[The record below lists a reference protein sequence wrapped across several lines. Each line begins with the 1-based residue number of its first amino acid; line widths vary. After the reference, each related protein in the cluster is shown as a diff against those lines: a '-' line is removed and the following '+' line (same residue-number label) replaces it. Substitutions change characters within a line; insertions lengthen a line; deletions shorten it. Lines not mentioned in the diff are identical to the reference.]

1 MAGGSKLHDAVR
13 HDRCRLISRLV
24 AEGVPVDDLDANG
37 NTALFVAITDGP
49 VSAVPYLLQAG
60 ADPNFRCSGGATP
73 VHAACRR
80 GSRGLLQQLLECG
93 GDLRLRDS
101 AGRTPQDWALGH
113 ADPQCRRKLV
123 AYINT
128 RRALA
133 YRFGDAAALLED
145 ESGGGAGALETSS
158 GNVGGAAAASLRRR
172 FGRPARRFW
181 CTERIKADGG
191 FGVVYLSPSRE
202 TGVSTFVPFVPSN
215 YLYSAED
222 SGITWS
228 GPQSLIQT
236 MYWDK
241 LKVSVKKSSLSG
253 SHTRGPCSDV
263 LITELDKIRKLTYHP
278 YLLWPLAV
286 SPVQN
291 MDDVLL
297 VFECVHFG
305 SLFDV
310 LHNAQSES
318 YSGPLNRQQLLLV
331 LQQACEALLFL
342 HSRRWVHGCVSSH
355 CVYVVS
361 PCLGKLGGF
370 EFVQP
375 SENGGRPYSPPSED
389 FLDFYYHWMAP
400 EVLAGRRPTTLS
412 DLYQFCAVL
421 WELFADCVPWEFQDR
436 ATVERSLTEE
446 RVGLPRRSELP
457 PPLDTLVY
465 SALSPEPGEREIELD
480 DVYHAL
486 SAIVQESMSNMG
498 FLIGRLDNG
507 VDGPRIKSTPGRTVL
522 SPPRQPSAVDM
533 FVSQR
538 THRRPPSTIPDDVS
552 DTMEELISLADEQ
565 HHQHQ
570 QQQQQ
575 QRTVV
580 HCSPPVQ
587 QHQQQQQHGAR
598 RALLTS
604 QQQQVLRQ
612 QHTVSAASAPFDLLG
627 PKFDQISLS
636 SSLDPMDFTTE
647 VTKVPTFSSRQH
659 HQESRPS
666 APVFEQAVTQTDA
679 RPPLA
684 RPRTRGFVPTT
695 ATTPV
700 GGGGGGG
707 SVRVASRFTDTVL
720 LTRDDTV
727 PKSGSVR
734 RPSGNLGGVPQQQ
747 QQQQMSS
754 IQQSGEGVL
763 LQQQQSPQVAV
774 GGGGGGSVRRSVR
787 PCKPASHSYGVS
799 PFMAGTSSSSSHRMM
814 MATTSSSRTIS
825 DAASTVEHTRVKE
838 MQPFPQPVPQQA
850 TWRVR
855 PGGTETRYRQQQ
867 LQQQQQQVSY
877 ASRGTSAA
885 LDVGFL
891 EGLEDGQ
898 RYHKELTRAAEPAP
912 RRMVP
917 PDEGSPPQMD
927 AATRATMVA
936 DQQHTFQHSLAMMN
950 EEGDTADSG
959 VKSVQTE
966 PNHAYKVEVVTMTCP
981 VIQHTLTV
989 TSTNLLT
996 GETTVTEESTGA
1008 EMVQVQWN
1016 PEQINITTPDTSL
1029 NSSSGAGGNTSASAS
1044 AVPGPAAAAG
1054 GQAAGAAATGVAA
1067 SAPIPLAAAPAQ
1079 A

>member
-1 MAGGSKLHDAVR
+1 MVCAGGANERRPRRARVFRSRLFRGGRLTSQSAVMAGGSKLHDAVR

-191 FGVVYLSPSRE
+191 FGVEMPSKSRCSTRMLVGCGALAPDPGVPPPPLQVYLSPSRE

-375 SENGGRPYSPPSED
+375 RYAEVGELQRPPEPAAAAAGAAAGVRGPAVPAQPPMGARLRVLTLRLRRVALPRQAGRIRVRPAQVCGGENGGRPYSPPSED

-421 WELFADCVPWEFQDR
+421 WELFADCIPWEFQDR

-486 SAIVQESMSNMG
+486 SAIVQE
-498 FLIGRLDNG
+498 
-507 VDGPRIKSTPGRTVL
+507 V
-522 SPPRQPSAVDM
+522 
-533 FVSQR
+533 
-538 THRRPPSTIPDDVS
+538 
-552 DTMEELISLADEQ
+552 
-565 HHQHQ
+565 
-570 QQQQQ
+570 
-575 QRTVV
+575 
-580 HCSPPVQ
+580 
-587 QHQQQQQHGAR
+587 
-598 RALLTS
+598 
-604 QQQQVLRQ
+604 
-612 QHTVSAASAPFDLLG
+612 
-627 PKFDQISLS
+627 
-636 SSLDPMDFTTE
+636 
-647 VTKVPTFSSRQH
+647 
-659 HQESRPS
+659 
-666 APVFEQAVTQTDA
+666 
-679 RPPLA
+679 
-684 RPRTRGFVPTT
+684 
-695 ATTPV
+695 
-700 GGGGGGG
+700 
-707 SVRVASRFTDTVL
+707 
-720 LTRDDTV
+720 
-727 PKSGSVR
+727 
-734 RPSGNLGGVPQQQ
+734 
-747 QQQQMSS
+747 
-754 IQQSGEGVL
+754 
-763 LQQQQSPQVAV
+763 
-774 GGGGGGSVRRSVR
+774 
-787 PCKPASHSYGVS
+787 
-799 PFMAGTSSSSSHRMM
+799 
-814 MATTSSSRTIS
+814 
-825 DAASTVEHTRVKE
+825 
-838 MQPFPQPVPQQA
+838 
-850 TWRVR
+850 
-855 PGGTETRYRQQQ
+855 
-867 LQQQQQQVSY
+867 
-877 ASRGTSAA
+877 
-885 LDVGFL
+885 
-891 EGLEDGQ
+891 
-898 RYHKELTRAAEPAP
+898 
-912 RRMVP
+912 
-917 PDEGSPPQMD
+917 
-927 AATRATMVA
+927 
-936 DQQHTFQHSLAMMN
+936 
-950 EEGDTADSG
+950 
-959 VKSVQTE
+959 
-966 PNHAYKVEVVTMTCP
+966 
-981 VIQHTLTV
+981 
-989 TSTNLLT
+989 
-996 GETTVTEESTGA
+996 
-1008 EMVQVQWN
+1008 
-1016 PEQINITTPDTSL
+1016 
-1029 NSSSGAGGNTSASAS
+1029 GAGGHL
-1044 AVPGPAAAAG
+1044 VYFP
-1054 GQAAGAAATGVAA
+1054 
-1067 SAPIPLAAAPAQ
+1067 
-1079 A
+1079 